1 MGIDHSRKN
10 ERKAGLKC
18 DRCGM
23 TIEDF
28 GRGGKVLPLI
38 LTTST
43 CLLAVQF
50 ASDLIREQV

>member
-1 MGIDHSRKN
+1 
-10 ERKAGLKC
+10 
-18 DRCGM
+18 M

-28 GRGGKVLPLI
+28 SRGGKVLPLI